1 MTQLRHYP
9 DCRHRQGFTLIE
21 IMAAIVIIAI
31 LAVITLSIGSALIE
45 RTERR
50 RTEDMLN
57 LLDAAVVEYEN
68 SISRRLTYGH
78 SGWPLGN
85 PANGVDWDSTQFD
98 AWDAS
103 SYDLEYSTGGLMLGF
118 PDPLA
123 PEFPDGTIA
132 EAGAAGYRAKLGGL
146 EPYQMWR
153 KLADRLMA
161 VESCRSILSA
171 VDSGLIEALGTTPVS
186 SVVPSVFQDAW
197 GSPILVVFP
206 GRDVY
211 TDLDGEPAT
220 GGTLRDEDG
229 TIRTKAERILGPARN
244 KRVYFISAGP
254 DRRFG
259 DLLYE
264 VQAGQVW
271 NPDRTQVEM
280 RRTDDNLYSYEVR
293 TW

>member
-1 MTQLRHYP
+1 MTPVRQ
-9 DCRHRQGFTLIE
+9 QGFTLIE

-68 SISRRLTYGH
+68 SIGRRLTFGH

-85 PANGVDWDSTQFD
+85 PATGVDWDSTQFD

-103 SYDLEYSTGGLMLGF
+103 SYDLEYSIQNSRMLGF

-123 PEFPDGTIA
+123 PEFPDGSID
-132 EAGAAGYRAKLGGL
+132 EAGDTGYRARLGG
-146 EPYQMWR
+146 EGPYYQMWWVM
-153 KLADRLMA
+153 ADRLMA
-161 VESCRSILSA
+161 VQSCRSILSGI
-171 VDSGLIEALGTTPVS
+171 DPGLIEAIPGTTTPVS
-186 SVVPSVFQDAW
+186 SVVRSVFRDAW

-206 GRDVY
+206 GRDIY
-211 TDLDGEPAT
+211 TDLDGQPAT

-244 KRVYFISAGP
+244 KRMYFISAGP

-259 DLLYE
+259 DLVYE
-264 VQAGQVW
+264 LQAGQVW